1 MNTWTA
7 LAAGLGTSVVL
18 LTLIGVLRRRL
29 RIVRELS
36 IPLSLGAIAGG
47 VKVFLTLAGEE
58 YGGLAVR
65 GGRTLD
71 EILTWLLLLLIFVLA
86 VKLLG
91 LYFFEIQLQSKGVQ
105 LPTMLPK
112 VAYFISYFVVA
123 VITLKM
129 VMPELDLGPLLAT
142 SAVTSLVL
150 GLALQPI
157 LGNLFAGLVISLER
171 PFRINDWIL
180 YEGSEARVVGITWRT
195 VQLRNRDNDNLVVP
209 NAKIAGEEIINYFY
223 PHPLHMERIY
233 VGAHYRHPPYLVKT
247 AMLDAARRAKG
258 VLDKPSAQVFL
269 HEFGESSI
277 TYELRAWIEDF
288 AEKPAILNRV
298 KSGIWEEFR
307 RHNLTIPFPIR
318 TLEIEPRVNRLA
330 VEQVEHEELTG
341 LQPVGRLMITDGAQ
355 RGLRCG
361 LGTGSVLIGRSDECD
376 VTLEDSR
383 ASSKHASIEWVE
395 DSGYV
400 LKDLESQ
407 NGTKVN
413 RGKVTEHHL
422 KDMDRIEIADTVIV
436 FQTHE

>member
-1 MNTWTA
+1 MA
-7 LAAGLGTSVVL
+7 LGAGLGTSAVL

-29 RIVRELS
+29 RLVREMSL
-36 IPLSLGAIAGG
+36 PLSLGAIAGG
-47 VKVFLTLAGEE
+47 LKVFLTLTGEE
-58 YGGLAVR
+58 FGSLAVR
-65 GGRTLD
+65 GGGRTLD
-71 EILTWLLLLLIFVLA
+71 EILSWLLLLVIFVLG
-86 VKLLG
+86 VKLVG
-91 LYFFEIQLQSKGVQ
+91 LYIFEIRLHSKGVR
-105 LPTMLPK
+105 LPDLLPK
-112 VAYFISYFVVA
+112 VAYAIAYFVVA
-123 VITLKM
+123 LITLKM
-129 VMPELDLGPLLAT
+129 VAPDLDLGPLLAT

-157 LGNLFAGLVISLER
+157 LGNFFAGLVISLER

-180 YEGSEARVVGITWRT
+180 YEGTEARVVGITWRT
-195 VQLRNRDNDNLVVP
+195 VQLRNRDNDTLVVP
-209 NAKIAGEEIINYFY
+209 NSKIAGEDIINYFY

-258 VLDKPSAQVFL
+258 VLDKPSAQVYL
-269 HEFGESSI
+269 AAFGDSSI

-318 TLEIEPRVNRLA
+318 TLELEPRVNRLA
-330 VEQVEHEELTG
+330 VEQVEHEETTG
-341 LQPVGRLMITDGAQ
+341 LLPAGRLMITDGTQ
-355 RGLRCG
+355 RGLRCA
-361 LGTGSVLIGRSDECD
+361 LGTGSMLIGRSDECD
-376 VTLEDSR
+376 LTLDEPR
-383 ASSKHASIEWVE
+383 ASSKHASIEWIE
-395 DSGYV
+395 DSGYI
-400 LKDLESQ
+400 LKDLGSQ

-422 KDMDRIEIADTVIV
+422 TDMDRIEIADTIIV